1 MGADENIV
9 SPNSGLIIDNTLSM
23 VTVAGSNSVII
34 TMVTVAGS
42 NSVIIT
48 MVTVAGS
55 NSVVI
60 SITIL

>member
-1 MGADENIV
+1 MWALMKNIV

-42 NSVIIT
+42 NSV
-48 MVTVAGS
+48 
-55 NSVVI
+55 VI
-60 SITIL
+60 SITNLYYELLI

>member
-1 MGADENIV
+1 MKNIV
-9 SPNSGLIIDNTLSM
+9 SPNSGLITDNTLS
-23 VTVAGSNSVII
+23 
-34 TMVTVAGS
+34 MVTVAGS

-60 SITIL
+60 SITILYYELLI